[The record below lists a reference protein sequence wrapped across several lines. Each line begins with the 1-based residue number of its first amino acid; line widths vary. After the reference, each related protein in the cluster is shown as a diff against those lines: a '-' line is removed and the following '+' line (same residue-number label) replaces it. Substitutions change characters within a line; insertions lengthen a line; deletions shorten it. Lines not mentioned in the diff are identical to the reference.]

1 MSLYVKKCKVSL
13 TLRSISQHQAD
24 ALIFPVE
31 DMNFKLYPSVL
42 INADDKYN
50 YRARIKEKFETD
62 HWSKCCIYRKNAHGM
77 GKFRDV
83 FFCKVTTE
91 NDPKYQDLIT
101 TLLKYAIIEPQC

>member
-1 MSLYVKKCKVSL
+1 M

-24 ALIFPVE
+24 AIVFPVE

-50 YRARIKEKFETD
+50 YRAKIQERFDTD
-62 HWSKCCIYRKNAHGM
+62 YWTKCCVYRKPCHGM

-83 FFCKVTTE
+83 IFCKVTTE
-91 NDPKYQDLIT
+91 NEPDYKDILMTLFKYT
-101 TLLKYAIIEPQC
+101 NIEPQCESLVFPICK